1 MRTDCGALDG
11 QVRRLQEMLRRCA
24 LCPRKC
30 GVNRAVGERGY
41 CALDH
46 RIVLSHTL
54 PHHGEEPPLSG
65 NRGAGA
71 VFFSSCNLQCTY
83 CQNHQISHTL
93 RGRCVG
99 AAELAGLML
108 DLESSGCHNVEAVT
122 PTPQVPRIAEAL
134 CIARDRGLRVP
145 FVYNCG
151 GYENPAVLRLLRG
164 MVDIY
169 LPDFKYGLSEDAAE
183 FSGAGDYPRWAL
195 ESIKEMIEQVGAGL
209 DVRDGVALKG
219 LLVRHL
225 VLPGRK
231 ENSLAVLRLI
241 AKHLS
246 TAVPVSIM
254 SQYTPMPFLQGH
266 PSLGRRLTKEEYAD
280 IVEEAL
286 DMGFEEIYTQE
297 VDDRALNP
305 DFNHEQPFRW
315 V

>member
-1 MRTDCGALDG
+1 MRTDRGDLDG
-11 QVRRLQEMLRRCA
+11 QIDKLREMLRRCA

-30 GVNRAVGERGY
+30 GVNRAAGERGY

-46 RIVLSHTL
+46 RVVLSRAL

-71 VFFSSCNLQCTY
+71 VFFSSCNLQCVY

-99 AAELAGLML
+99 IAELAGLML
-108 DLESSGCHNVEAVT
+108 DLEGSGCHNIEAVT
-122 PTPQVPRIAEAL
+122 PTPQAPMIAEAL
-134 CIARDRGLRVP
+134 RLARDRGLRVP

-151 GYENPAVLRLLRG
+151 GYENPDVVRLLGG

-169 LPDFKYGLSEDAAE
+169 LPDFKYGLAEDAAE
-183 FSGAGDYPRWAL
+183 FSCAGDYPRRAL
-195 ESIKEMIEQVGAGL
+195 ESIREMMEQVGDGL
-209 DVRDGVALKG
+209 EVRDGIALKG

-246 TAVPVSIM
+246 KAVPVSIM
-254 SQYTPMPFLQGH
+254 SQYTPMPFSEGH
-266 PSLGRRLTKEEYAD
+266 PCLGRRVTEEEYAD

-305 DFNHEQPFRW
+305 DFAQEQPFRW
-315 V
+315 A

>member
-1 MRTDCGALDG
+1 MRTDRGDLDG
-11 QVRRLQEMLRRCA
+11 QIDKLREMLARCA

-30 GVNRAVGERGY
+30 GVNRTAGERGY

-46 RIVLSHTL
+46 RVVLSRAL

-71 VFFSSCNLQCTY
+71 VFFSSCNLQCVY

-99 AAELAGLML
+99 IAELAGLML
-108 DLESSGCHNVEAVT
+108 DLEGSGCHNIEAVT
-122 PTPQVPRIAEAL
+122 PTPHVPMIAEAL
-134 CIARDRGLRVP
+134 RLARDRGLRVP

-151 GYENPAVLRLLRG
+151 GYENPDVVRLLGG

-169 LPDFKYGLSEDAAE
+169 LPDFKYGLAEDAAE
-183 FSGAGDYPRWAL
+183 FSGAGDYPRRAL
-195 ESIKEMIEQVGAGL
+195 ESIREMMEQVGDGL
-209 DVRDGVALKG
+209 EVRDGIALKG

-246 TAVPVSIM
+246 KAVPVSIM
-254 SQYTPMPFLQGH
+254 SQYTPMPFSEGH
-266 PSLGRRLTKEEYAD
+266 PCLGRRVTEEEYAD

-305 DFNHEQPFRW
+305 DFAQEQPFRW

>member
-1 MRTDCGALDG
+1 MRTDCDDLGG
-11 QVRRLQEMLRRCA
+11 QVKGLQEMLRRCT

-30 GVNRAVGERGY
+30 GVNRAAGERGY
-41 CALDH
+41 CALDR

-65 NRGAGA
+65 SRGAGA
-71 VFFSSCNLQCTY
+71 IFFSSCNLQCVY

-99 AAELAGLML
+99 TAELAGLML
-108 DLESSGCHNVEAVT
+108 DLEGSGCHNIEAVT
-122 PTPQVPRIAEAL
+122 PTPQAPMIAEAL

-151 GYENPAVLRLLRG
+151 GYENPAALRLLRG

-169 LPDFKYGLSEDAAE
+169 LPDFKYGLAEDAAE
-183 FSGAGDYPRWAL
+183 FSCAGDYPRWAL
-195 ESIKEMIEQVGAGL
+195 ESIREMMEQVGAGL
-209 DVRDGVALKG
+209 DARDGIALKG

-225 VLPGRK
+225 VLPGKK
-231 ENSLAVLRLI
+231 ENSLAVLRLM

-254 SQYTPMPFLQGH
+254 SQYTPMPFSEGH
-266 PSLGRRLTKEEYAD
+266 PCLGRRVTEEEYAD
-280 IVEEAL
+280 IVEQAL

-305 DFNHEQPFRW
+305 DFAQEQPFRW
-315 V
+315 A